1 MLHPLKNAE
10 DAAGLDQFLVPNK
23 HDPESQNVKKT
34 KLQGIVEVP
43 SVWLYHFALEIERSI
58 TLGLIYWLTLCLH
71 TN

>member
-23 HDPESQNVKKT
+23 HDPESQTVKKT

-43 SVWLYHFALEIERSI
+43 SV
-58 TLGLIYWLTLCLH
+58 
-71 TN
+71 